1 MKTISL
7 QQFVENKT
15 QSEAA
20 QAIGV
25 TPGAIGQMLRSER
38 RIELTINDDGSVQ
51 AYEIKPIGRRSAEV
65 A

>member
-7 QQFVENKT
+7 QQFLEDKT
-15 QSEAA
+15 QAEAA

-25 TPGAIGQMLRSER
+25 TQGAVGQMLRSGR
-38 RIELTINDDGSVQ
+38 RIELTISDDGTVQ
-51 AYEIKPIGRRSAEV
+51 AHEIKPIGRRSSEA